1 MLTSGTI
8 IQLSRRFLVV
18 HIAATALVVASVQAR
33 ASEPWSPKRPIEWV
47 VPAGAGGGFDRSVR
61 VLQSII
67 SEKNLLPVPLIVMNK
82 PGAGGAIAWTHMI
95 QRQQVVEIISVSAPN
110 LLTNEISGTST
121 IGAQDL
127 TPIVNLYEEF
137 SVVTVRAGSSISS
150 GRNLIERLR
159 ADPGSVSIAIAPGL
173 GSGNHLA
180 VVAAL
185 RAAAVDI
192 RQLRVVPYPSSG
204 ASARALLG
212 GEVDAMSSSTAVAAP
227 FVDAG
232 KVRVIAASAF
242 NRLDGV
248 FAASPTWR
256 EQGINSQLPSWLNVL
271 GPREMPTNRLA
282 YYEEVLAKSTQTP
295 EWKEYLRKTYHPEK
309 FMRSAETRQYLMEKR
324 KIILELMTELGLA
337 KR

>member
-1 MLTSGTI
+1 MLTSGKV
-8 IQLSRRFLVV
+8 IQLSNRFLVFN
-18 HIAATALVVASVQAR
+18 IAAIAFVVASVQAR

-47 VPAGAGGGFDRSVR
+47 VPAGAGGGFDRTVR
-61 VLQSII
+61 VLQLII
-67 SEKNLLPVPLIVMNK
+67 GAKNMLPVPLVVMNK

-95 QRQQVVEIISVSAPN
+95 QRQGAVEVISVSAPN

-121 IGAQDL
+121 ISVQDL

-137 SVVTVRAGSSISS
+137 SVVTVRADSSISS
-150 GRNLIERLR
+150 GRDLIERLR
-159 ADPGSVSIAIAPGL
+159 KDPGSVSIAIAPGL

-180 VVAAL
+180 IVAAL
-185 RAAAVDI
+185 RAGGVDI

-227 FVDAG
+227 FVDVG
-232 KVRVIAASAF
+232 KVRVLAASAF
-242 NRLDGV
+242 DRLDGV
-248 FAASPTWR
+248 FATSPTWR

-271 GPREMPTNRLA
+271 GPRDMPRNRLE
-282 YYEEVLAKSTQTP
+282 YYEEMLAKSTQTP
-295 EWKEYLRKTYHPEK
+295 EWKEYLTKTYHPEK

-324 KIILELMTELGLA
+324 KIILELMTEIGLA